1 MEECFILASFP
12 APMNLKT
19 FRFTNFPSP
28 APLQY
33 FLSLYVLCLGRYFVA
48 LTQIKILVS
57 SLTIVFCFTSIALFV
72 QNVLV
77 VFISECKAGLS
88 RSLILV
94 SRSTITIVSDEKNDL
109 ILQKIYVD
117 DMVNL
122 KIIHCKE
129 RTNNLTENI

>member
-1 MEECFILASFP
+1 MFC
-12 APMNLKT
+12 
-19 FRFTNFPSP
+19 
-28 APLQY
+28 
-33 FLSLYVLCLGRYFVA
+33 V
-48 LTQIKILVS
+48 LVS

-72 QNVLV
+72 QNVFV

>member
-1 MEECFILASFP
+1 M
-12 APMNLKT
+12 
-19 FRFTNFPSP
+19 
-28 APLQY
+28 
-33 FLSLYVLCLGRYFVA
+33 A

-94 SRSTITIVSDEKNDL
+94 SRSTITIVSDEKNDV

-122 KIIHCKE
+122 NIIHCKE

>member
-12 APMNLKT
+12 TPMNFSDSRISL
-19 FRFTNFPSP
+19 RQPPSNIFFHYMFCVWDV
-28 APLQY
+28 ALH
-33 FLSLYVLCLGRYFVA
+33 VA

-57 SLTIVFCFTSIALFV
+57 SLTIVFCFTSIVLFV

-122 KIIHCKE
+122 NIIHCKE

>member
-33 FLSLYVLCLGRYFVA
+33 FLSLHVLCLGRCFVA

-57 SLTIVFCFTSIALFV
+57 SLTPSHCLFKMCLSSLFLSVKLVFREV
-72 QNVLV
+72 
-77 VFISECKAGLS
+77 
-88 RSLILV
+88 
-94 SRSTITIVSDEKNDL
+94 
-109 ILQKIYVD
+109 
-117 DMVNL
+117 
-122 KIIHCKE
+122 
-129 RTNNLTENI
+129 

>member
-1 MEECFILASFP
+1 MFHFGFVSRANELKDFQIHEFPFAS
-12 APMNLKT
+12 
-19 FRFTNFPSP
+19 
-28 APLQY
+28 PLQY
-33 FLSLYVLCLGRYFVA
+33 FLSLYVLCLGRCFVA

-57 SLTIVFCFTSIALFV
+57 SLTHCLFKMCLSSLFLSV
-72 QNVLV
+72 KLV
-77 VFISECKAGLS
+77 VN
-88 RSLILV
+88 
-94 SRSTITIVSDEKNDL
+94 RSTITIVSDEKNDL

>member
-1 MEECFILASFP
+1 M
-12 APMNLKT
+12 
-19 FRFTNFPSP
+19 
-28 APLQY
+28 
-33 FLSLYVLCLGRYFVA
+33 A

-88 RSLILV
+88 RGLILV

-122 KIIHCKE
+122 NIIHCKE

>member
-1 MEECFILASFP
+1 
-12 APMNLKT
+12 MNFSDSRISL
-19 FRFTNFPSP
+19 RQPPSNIFFHYMFCVWDV
-28 APLQY
+28 ALH
-33 FLSLYVLCLGRYFVA
+33 VA

-122 KIIHCKE
+122 NIIHCKE

>member
-1 MEECFILASFP
+1 M
-12 APMNLKT
+12 
-19 FRFTNFPSP
+19 
-28 APLQY
+28 
-33 FLSLYVLCLGRYFVA
+33 A

-88 RSLILV
+88 RNLIFV

>member
-1 MEECFILASFP
+1 MEECFILASSP

-28 APLQY
+28 APPPPLQY
-33 FLSLYVLCLGRYFVA
+33 FLSLYVLCLGRCLVA

-77 VFISECKAGLS
+77 VFISECKAG
-88 RSLILV
+88 R
-94 SRSTITIVSDEKNDL
+94 K
-109 ILQKIYVD
+109 QKYY
-117 DMVNL
+117 
-122 KIIHCKE
+122 
-129 RTNNLTENI
+129 NNRF